1 MTDIEFWLLIIAI
14 FILILISAFFS
25 SSETALTAASDARMH
40 QLSKKGDKRASIV
53 KDLRSNR
60 DLLIS
65 TLLIGNNAV
74 NVLASALATGTAI
87 TLFGEGGVAF
97 AAIVMTLILVIFAEV
112 LPKSY
117 AFKNSDIFSL
127 RVALPVKLTVRVLKP
142 ISQLIGFTVTLFFKQ
157 QKETTSS
164 SNMEEELRG
173 LIKLHSSSGDN
184 SDRERG
190 AMLSSVLDLKVIS
203 VEEIMKHRSDVAMID
218 YNMNYPSILKQVR
231 ESSYTRHPVFSGKV
245 ENIIGVLHVKDL
257 LKKISNDNINSNGI
271 TNIES
276 IISQVYFV
284 PETTTLY
291 DQLQA
296 FRKRR
301 EHFAVVVDEYGDF
314 RGIITLED
322 ILEEIVGEIDDE
334 YDDTLPGL
342 SSQNDGSWIVKGDIT
357 IRDLNVLLNII
368 NQTID
373 LGLPLDSSVNK
384 QFEKKSKHTN
394 YFFSNGIDLMY
405 EFFNLERKFKNKIL
419 SQSVKLIGSN
429 TYLNRFFTQVADKGL
444 NF

>member
-127 RVALPVKLTVRVLKP
+127 RVALPVKLTVRILKP
-142 ISQLIGFTVTLFFKQ
+142 ISQIIGFTVTLFFKQ

-190 AMLSSVLDLKVIS
+190 AMLSSVLDLKVIT

-218 YNMNYPSILKQVR
+218 YNMNYSSILKQVR

-257 LKKISNDNINSNGI
+257 LKKIGNDNINSNGV
-271 TNIES
+271 TNIGS

-334 YDDTLPGL
+334 YDNTLPGL
-342 SSQNDGSWIVKGDIT
+342 SSQKDGSWIVKGDIT
-357 IRDLNVLLNII
+357 IRDLNRTFDMDLPDEEAS
-368 NQTID
+368 TIA
-373 LGLPLDSSVNK
+373 GLV
-384 QFEKKSKHTN
+384 
-394 YFFSNGIDLMY
+394 MY
-405 EFFNLERKFKNKIL
+405 ESRSIPSPGQEFRFHNLRIRILNKEQNKITSL
-419 SQSVKLIGSN
+419 RLWFHKKN
-429 TYLNRFFTQVADKGL
+429 N
-444 NF
+444 NE

>member
-127 RVALPVKLTVRVLKP
+127 RVALPVKLTVRILKP

-157 QKETTSS
+157 QKETTNS

-218 YNMNYPSILKQVR
+218 YNMNYSSILKQVR

-257 LKKISNDNINSNGI
+257 LKKIGNDNINSNGV
-271 TNIES
+271 TNIGS

-342 SSQNDGSWIVKGDIT
+342 SSQKDGSWIVKGDIT
-357 IRDLNVLLNII
+357 IRDLNRTFDMDLPDEEASTIAGLVMYESRSIPSPGQEFRFHNLRIRILNKE
-368 NQTID
+368 Q
-373 LGLPLDSSVNK
+373 NK
-384 QFEKKSKHTN
+384 ITSLRLWFHKKSN
-394 YFFSNGIDLMY
+394 D
-405 EFFNLERKFKNKIL
+405 E
-419 SQSVKLIGSN
+419 
-429 TYLNRFFTQVADKGL
+429 
-444 NF
+444 

>member
-127 RVALPVKLTVRVLKP
+127 RVALPVKLTVRILKP

-218 YNMNYPSILKQVR
+218 YNMNYSSILKQVR

-257 LKKISNDNINSNGI
+257 LKKIGNDNINSNGV
-271 TNIES
+271 TNIGS

-342 SSQNDGSWIVKGDIT
+342 SSQKDGSWIVKGDIT
-357 IRDLNVLLNII
+357 IRDLNRTFDMDLPDEEAS
-368 NQTID
+368 TIA
-373 LGLPLDSSVNK
+373 GLV
-384 QFEKKSKHTN
+384 
-394 YFFSNGIDLMY
+394 MY
-405 EFFNLERKFKNKIL
+405 ESRSIPSPGQEFRFHNLRIRILNKEQNKITSL
-419 SQSVKLIGSN
+419 RLWFHKKN
-429 TYLNRFFTQVADKGL
+429 N
-444 NF
+444 NE